1 MWSVFDY
8 ASISTAAAPDRPF
21 ITVDATPQ
29 ETNNQHVVSKSPQ
42 RHNFPEQSSSR
53 ASNDDFAKDVP
64 NNDIAQSGD
73 ELPSGTD
80 STLFDPEAFSD
91 LPEEWILDDWTL
103 FGAPL
108 SAYHAGFD

>member
-1 MWSVFDY
+1 MWNVFDY
-8 ASISTAAAPDRPF
+8 ASISSAEAPAKLF
-21 ITVDATPQ
+21 IAVDPTSS
-29 ETNNQHVVSKSPQ
+29 EVNNKHDFSKSPYQ
-42 RHNFPEQSSSR
+42 PFDPEQASR
-53 ASNDDFAKDVP
+53 RVSNDEITTEVAS
-64 NNDIAQSGD
+64 NDIAQSGD

-108 SAYHAGFD
+108 SAYHDGFD